1 MEKMK
6 ENTYYCAKCNKEM
19 LLEIVPKY
27 EFTSG
32 FPLLNVPAHVCE
44 KCGNVFF
51 TEEQAR
57 EMKTKTKE
65 MIERTFSFERKVTI
79 SGKSLVVGIPSE
91 LAAHLHIKK
100 GQKVRIIPV
109 ASEGILIKKA

>member
-1 MEKMK
+1 MEKLKEGWHCAHCNVEMK
-6 ENTYYCAKCNKEM
+6 
-19 LLEIVPKY
+19 LGIVPEY
-27 EFTSG
+27 EYLEG
-32 FPLLNVPAHVCE
+32 CPLKNVEAYQCS
-44 KCGNVFF
+44 KCDNVFF

-65 MIERTFSFERKVTI
+65 IMDRTFSFERKVTI